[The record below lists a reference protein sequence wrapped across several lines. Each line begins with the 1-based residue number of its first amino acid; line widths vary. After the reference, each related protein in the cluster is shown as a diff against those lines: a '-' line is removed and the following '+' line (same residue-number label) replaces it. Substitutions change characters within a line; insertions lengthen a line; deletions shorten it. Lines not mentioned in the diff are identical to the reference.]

1 MSNPPDSPSK
11 KWLMRQFWR
20 VQQSQT
26 VISLLF
32 WATTLT
38 LLIYARIEHR
48 WDTEDATAGIPTS
61 YFVMG
66 LLYIGVFLFVF
77 LIGWLYDRIFTL
89 WKEHQNV
96 VLERNPWATYQLT
109 PRDAMIVGYLSQI
122 IRAQNSDNE
131 TIQKECDWVDKWV
144 AATTELEVFDRMV
157 MELDK
162 ILDEPMPEL
171 HYLPEGTVSKVRE
184 RINKKEDVT

>member
-1 MSNPPDSPSK
+1 MSATPDSLPK

-20 VQQSQT
+20 LQQSQA

-48 WDTEDATAGIPTS
+48 WEAGDEYAGLPIS
-61 YFVMG
+61 YIVMII
-66 LLYIGVFLFVF
+66 LYVSVFLLVLF
-77 LIGWLYDRIFTL
+77 IGWLYDKIFAL

-109 PRDAMIVGYLSQI
+109 PRDAMIVGYLSKL
-122 IRAQNSDNE
+122 IRAQNEENE
-131 TIQKECDWVDKWV
+131 AIQKECDWVDKWV
-144 AATTELEVFDRMV
+144 NATTELEVFDRMV
-157 MELDK
+157 KELDK
-162 ILDEPMPEL
+162 ILDEPVPDL
-171 HYLPEGTVSKVRE
+171 HFLPEGTVSKVRE
-184 RINKKEDVT
+184 RIGNKEDES

>member
-26 VISLLF
+26 VISILF

-48 WDTEDATAGIPTS
+48 WDTQDATAGIPTS

-66 LLYIGVFLFVF
+66 LLYMGVFLFVLF
-77 LIGWLYDRIFTL
+77 IGWLYDRIFTL

-96 VLERNPWATYQLT
+96 MLERNPWATYQLT

-122 IRAQNSDNE
+122 IRAQNSDNK

-144 AATTELEVFDRMV
+144 AATTELEAFDRMV
-157 MELDK
+157 KELDK
-162 ILDEPMPEL
+162 ILGEPMPEL
-171 HYLPEGTVSKVRE
+171 HYLPEGTVSRVRE
-184 RINKKEDVT
+184 RISKKEDAT

>member
-1 MSNPPDSPSK
+1 MSNPPDSPTK
-11 KWLMRQFWR
+11 KWMMRQFWR

-48 WDTEDATAGIPTS
+48 WAVADTTAGMPTS

-66 LLYIGVFLFVF
+66 TLYVGVFLFVLF
-77 LIGWLYDRIFTL
+77 IGWLYDKIFTL

-157 MELDK
+157 KELDN
-162 ILDEPMPEL
+162 ILGEPVPEL
-171 HYLPEGTVSKVRE
+171 HYLPEGTVSKVRA
-184 RINKKEDVT
+184 RINKKEDVK

>member
-20 VQQSQT
+20 IQQSQT

-48 WDTEDATAGIPTS
+48 WNADDTILNIPTS

-66 LLYIGVFLFVF
+66 VLYVSVFLIVLF
-77 LIGWLYDRIFTL
+77 IGWLYDKIFTL

-122 IRAQNSDNE
+122 IRAQNADNE
-131 TIQKECDWVDKWV
+131 KIQKECDWVDKWV
-144 AATTELEVFDRMV
+144 TATTELEVFDRMV
-157 MELDK
+157 KELDK
-162 ILDEPMPEL
+162 ILDEPVPEL

-184 RINKKEDVT
+184 RIKNTEDIL

>member
-26 VISLLF
+26 VISILF

-48 WDTEDATAGIPTS
+48 WDSQDATVGIPTS

-122 IRAQNSDNE
+122 IRAQNSDNK

-162 ILDEPMPEL
+162 LLDEPVPEL

-184 RINKKEDVT
+184 RISKKEDVT

>member
-1 MSNPPDSPSK
+1 MSATPDSLPK

-20 VQQSQT
+20 LQQSQA

-48 WDTEDATAGIPTS
+48 WDASEKIAGMPTS

-66 LLYIGVFLFVF
+66 VLYVGVFLFVLF
-77 LIGWLYDRIFTL
+77 IGWLYDKIFAL

-122 IRAQNSDNE
+122 IRAQNSDDE

-157 MELDK
+157 KELDN
-162 ILDEPMPEL
+162 ILDEPVPEL

-184 RINKKEDVT
+184 RISKKEELT

>member
-1 MSNPPDSPSK
+1 MSASPDSPSK

-20 VQQSQT
+20 IQQSQT

-48 WDTEDATAGIPTS
+48 WEAGDDYYGVPIS
-61 YFVMG
+61 YLVM
-66 LLYIGVFLFVF
+66 LILYVGVFLLVLF
-77 LIGWLYDRIFTL
+77 IGWLYDKIFTL

-109 PRDAMIVGYLSQI
+109 PRDAMIVGYLSKL
-122 IRAQNSDNE
+122 IRA
-131 TIQKECDWVDKWV
+131 
-144 AATTELEVFDRMV
+144 
-157 MELDK
+157 K
-162 ILDEPMPEL
+162 IRKMKKFKKNVIGLTNG
-171 HYLPEGTVSKVRE
+171 YLQQQS
-184 RINKKEDVT
+184 

>member
-1 MSNPPDSPSK
+1 MSATPDSPSK

-20 VQQSQT
+20 IQQSQT

-48 WDTEDATAGIPTS
+48 WEVGDKFAGLPIS
-61 YFVMG
+61 NAVM
-66 LLYIGVFLFVF
+66 LILYVSVFLFVLF
-77 LIGWLYDRIFTL
+77 IGWLYDKIFTL

-109 PRDAMIVGYLSQI
+109 PRDAMIVGYLSKL
-122 IRAQNSDNE
+122 IRAQNLDDND
-131 TIQKECDWVDKWV
+131 IQKECDWVDKWV
-144 AATTELEVFDRMV
+144 TATSELEVFDRMV
-157 MELDK
+157 KELDI
-162 ILDEPMPEL
+162 ILDEPVPEF
-171 HYLPEGTVSKVRE
+171 HFLPKGTVSKVRE
-184 RINKKEDVT
+184 RIRIKEGE

>member
-1 MSNPPDSPSK
+1 MSVSPDSPSK

-20 VQQSQT
+20 IQQSQT

-48 WDTEDATAGIPTS
+48 WEVGDKIAGLPIS
-61 YFVMG
+61 YIVM
-66 LLYIGVFLFVF
+66 LTLYVSVFLLVLF
-77 LIGWLYDRIFTL
+77 IGWLYDKIFTL

-109 PRDAMIVGYLSQI
+109 PRDAMIVGYLSKL
-122 IRAQNSDNE
+122 IRAQNIDDE
-131 TIQKECDWVDKWV
+131 KIQKECDWVDKWV
-144 AATTELEVFDRMV
+144 TATSELEVFDRMV
-157 MELDK
+157 KELDI
-162 ILDEPMPEL
+162 ILEEPVPEL
-171 HYLPEGTVSKVRE
+171 HFLPEGTVSKVRE
-184 RINKKEDVT
+184 RIGKKEDES